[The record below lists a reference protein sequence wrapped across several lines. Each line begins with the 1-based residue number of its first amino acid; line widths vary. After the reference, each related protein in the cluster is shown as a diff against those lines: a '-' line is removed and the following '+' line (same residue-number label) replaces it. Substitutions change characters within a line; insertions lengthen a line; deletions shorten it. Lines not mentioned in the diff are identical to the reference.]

1 MRLVWDQ
8 EVRGSNPR
16 TPTIYMIA
24 PYANIAYSPMT
35 MEYDRDRFVY
45 EYDRYILPRSRPIY
59 NSIRGRDAT
68 IELNRQWGMID
79 PEVYAKQDGTTHPSW
94 ADRSND
100 GSSLQKLGNPSWLQ
114 AVMTEMIVNN
124 LDDATL
130 QEAGRHG
137 RLAARNFAPD
147 RDWQLKSEFAKLNLQ
162 LVNFIYAKLCL
173 SRIIWINCVS
183 LEPGRCATIHRD
195 SMRLY
200 PHGSNPML
208 NNGLA
213 HKGYVVVTLNI
224 TNGGVPLYWSLD
236 DLCPRVADDSM
247 YLSSDYFL
255 HGVPVVTS
263 RRRQIRVMGVPGAGF
278 DQLID
283 QSQAIV
289 LPDDYE
295 YRSNEASMY

>member
-1 MRLVWDQ
+1 M
-8 EVRGSNPR
+8 
-16 TPTIYMIA
+16 TA
-24 PYANIAYSPMT
+24 PYANIAYAPMT
-35 MEYDRDRFVY
+35 LEYDRDRFIY

-59 NSIRGRDAT
+59 NSARGRDAT
-68 IELNRQWGMID
+68 VELNRQWGMIPTD
-79 PEVYAKQDGTTHPSW
+79 VYAQQDGTLYPSW
-94 ADRSND
+94 AERSTDKNLFQGL
-100 GSSLQKLGNPSWLQ
+100 GSLSWLQ
-114 AVMTEMIVNN
+114 AIMTNMVVN
-124 LDDATL
+124 DDDDPAL
-130 QEAGRHG
+130 KEAGSQG

-147 RDWQLKSEFAKLNLQ
+147 REWCLKPEFAKLNLQ
-162 LVNFIYAKLCL
+162 LVDFIYNKLCL

-183 LEPGRCATIHRD
+183 LEAGRCATIHRD

-236 DLCPRVADDSM
+236 DVKTPQFADDSI

-263 RRRQIRVMGVPGAGF
+263 RRRQVRVMGVPGAEF

-283 QSQAIV
+283 HSRAVV
-289 LPDDYE
+289 LPDNYE

>member
-1 MRLVWDQ
+1 M
-8 EVRGSNPR
+8 
-16 TPTIYMIA
+16 TA
-24 PYANIAYSPMT
+24 PYANIAYAPMT
-35 MEYDRDRFVY
+35 VEYDRDRFIY

-59 NSIRGRDAT
+59 NSARGRDAT
-68 IELNRQWGMID
+68 VELNRHWGMIPTD
-79 PEVYAKQDGTTHPSW
+79 VYAQQDGTLYPSW
-94 ADRSND
+94 AERSTDKNLFQGV
-100 GSSLQKLGNPSWLQ
+100 GSPSWLQ
-114 AVMTEMIVNN
+114 AIMTNMVVT
-124 LDDATL
+124 DDDDPAL
-130 QEAGRHG
+130 KEAGSQG

-147 RDWQLKSEFAKLNLQ
+147 REWCLKPEFAKLNLQ
-162 LVNFIYAKLCL
+162 LVDFIYNKLCF

-183 LEPGRCATIHRD
+183 LEAGRCATIHRD

-236 DLCPRVADDSM
+236 DVKTPRFADDSM

-263 RRRQIRVMGVPGAGF
+263 RRRQVRVTGVPGPGF

-283 QSQAIV
+283 RNQAIV

>member
-1 MRLVWDQ
+1 M
-8 EVRGSNPR
+8 
-16 TPTIYMIA
+16 TA
-24 PYANIAYSPMT
+24 PYANIAYAPMT
-35 MEYDRDRFVY
+35 VEYDRDRFVY

-59 NSIRGRDAT
+59 NSARGRDAT
-68 IELNRQWGMID
+68 VELNRYWGMIPTD
-79 PEVYAKQDGTTHPSW
+79 VYAQQDGTLYPSW
-94 ADRSND
+94 AERSTDKNLFQD
-100 GSSLQKLGNPSWLQ
+100 LGSPSWLQ
-114 AVMTEMIVNN
+114 AIMTNMIVTDSDEPM
-124 LDDATL
+124 LK
-130 QEAGRHG
+130 EAGSQG
-137 RLAARNFAPD
+137 RLAARNFAPE
-147 RDWQLKSEFAKLNLQ
+147 REWQLKSEFAKLNLQ
-162 LVNFIYAKLCL
+162 LVDFIYSKLCL
-173 SRIIWINCVS
+173 SRIVWISCVS

-200 PHGSNPML
+200 SHGSNPML

-224 TNGGVPLYWSLD
+224 TNGGVPLYWGLD
-236 DLCPRVADDSM
+236 NDVETARFADDSV

-263 RRRQIRVMGVPGAGF
+263 RRRQVRIMGVPGAGF

-283 QSQAIV
+283 RSRAVV

>member
-1 MRLVWDQ
+1 
-8 EVRGSNPR
+8 
-16 TPTIYMIA
+16 
-24 PYANIAYSPMT
+24 MT
-35 MEYDRDRFVY
+35 LEYDRDRFVY

-124 LDDATL
+124 LDDVTL

-162 LVNFIYAKLCL
+162 LVDFIYAKLCL

-183 LEPGRCATIHRD
+183 LEAGRCATIHRD

-236 DLCPRVADDSM
+236 DLSPRVADDSM

-263 RRRQIRVMGVPGAGF
+263 RRRQVRVMGVPGAGF